1 MRTQAPPSP
10 LPAPCS
16 TTLQLSEMFTQGLI
30 PVALVFSV
38 SFLTYYNSLFG
49 GFVFDDHRAIL
60 TNDDLD
66 PGKTSLWRL
75 FENDFWGGH
84 MSRTESHK
92 SYRPLTV
99 LTYRYLNYW
108 FAGLE
113 PFSYHLVNVFLHCA
127 ASVLFWCLCQRVLG
141 GRRKWSLY
149 AAILFAVH
157 SVHTEAV
164 SLRLNQYIHAVY
176 TPNLQALRLLPLQ
189 VASVVGRA
197 EVLACVF
204 FLLSLLCY
212 MKGVSTSRGR
222 LLVPTAETQWH
233 YVLLGVLMSAC
244 SLLSKEQG
252 ITALGVCAAFDVF
265 LNWDSIWNAVAR
277 NKHSRKAVAVEE
289 KMVESDSSSQ
299 NSHRTILPN
308 GNHVHSV
315 GITCSHGNERSSIV
329 PDSGKLKNSNAGTPP
344 LQSLLSRL
352 GSWRTSLSTI
362 CTA

>member
-30 PVALVFSV
+30 PVALVFAV

-176 TPNLQALRLLPLQ
+176 TPNLQAFSPPCRLQ
-189 VASVVGRA
+189 VLLEEQKCWRVCSF
-197 EVLACVF
+197 F
-204 FLLSLLCY
+204 FLC
-212 MKGVSTSRGR
+212 
-222 LLVPTAETQWH
+222 
-233 YVLLGVLMSAC
+233 
-244 SLLSKEQG
+244 
-252 ITALGVCAAFDVF
+252 CA
-265 LNWDSIWNAVAR
+265 
-277 NKHSRKAVAVEE
+277 
-289 KMVESDSSSQ
+289 
-299 NSHRTILPN
+299 T
-308 GNHVHSV
+308 
-315 GITCSHGNERSSIV
+315 
-329 PDSGKLKNSNAGTPP
+329 
-344 LQSLLSRL
+344 
-352 GSWRTSLSTI
+352 
-362 CTA
+362 